1 MTRWQIFEV
10 KAFPLCLY
18 ELSQGDQRTTAGN
31 EGTME
36 SPFEGRQA
44 CATQQKDDLYHFMMA
59 ESLHVHWTHWE
70 TLLTTKQAL
79 HSLLGR
85 LSYIFNKEPFTF
97 QLISKWY
104 SPECADWM
112 GLLKSSLP
120 SQALY
125 QREKWGLGRCLDL
138 PKVTVLQRYSFHSA
152 WSLTQRTFPSK
163 SSTSFCRQ
171 KPTWGNSSE
180 CYPLNHSFTPNP
192 NLSVSIDDKLFLP
205 QRAHSFF
212 TLCIFQVFYPMFRF
226 RANYIQRQIVLPVF
240 YLTKIQCTNY
250 NFTGQ

>member
-1 MTRWQIFEV
+1 MNSRKVTRGPLRVMRALWKVHLRVDKPVQPNRKMTCTTLWWQRVFTSTGLTE
-10 KAFPLCLY
+10 KHCWLLSKLY
-18 ELSQGDQRTTAGN
+18 T
-31 EGTME
+31 
-36 SPFEGRQA
+36 
-44 CATQQKDDLYHFMMA
+44 LY
-59 ESLHVHWTHWE
+59 W
-70 TLLTTKQAL
+70 
-79 HSLLGR
+79 GR
-85 LSYIFNKEPFTF
+85 LSCIFNKEPFTF

-112 GLLKSSLP
+112 GLSKSSLP

-152 WSLTQRTFPSK
+152 WSLTQHTFPSK
-163 SSTSFCRQ
+163 SDTSFWRQ

-192 NLSVSIDDKLFLP
+192 NLSVSTDDKLFLP

-212 TLCIFQVFYPMFRF
+212 TLFIFQVFYPMFCF
-226 RANYIQRQIVLPVF
+226 RADYTQRLRLYCQYFI
-240 YLTKIQCTNY
+240 
-250 NFTGQ
+250 